1 MVKFESYLDILKNQ
15 KQRKIYSKFRL
26 SSHDLEIERGRYGS
40 KSTPVNKRICNLCS
54 DGKVED
60 EFHFLI
66 ECPFYMHERNSLFEY
81 IFLHFANVAQLN
93 DYDKFIWLMS
103 QEDGFCTLKV
113 ARYLQK
119 ATDKRQYELQRQF
132 VSSSKKKESLP

>member
-1 MVKFESYLDILKNQ
+1 M
-15 KQRKIYSKFRL
+15 
-26 SSHDLEIERGRYGS
+26 EIERGRYGS
-40 KSTPVNKRICNLCS
+40 KSTPVNQRICKLCS

-66 ECPFYMHERNSLFEY
+66 ECPFYMYERNSLFEY
-81 IFLHFANVAQLN
+81 VFLHFANVAQLN
-93 DYDKFIWLMS
+93 DHDKFIWLMS
-103 QEDGFCTLKV
+103 QEDGFCILKV

-119 ATDKRQYELQRQF
+119 ATDKRQYELQRQL